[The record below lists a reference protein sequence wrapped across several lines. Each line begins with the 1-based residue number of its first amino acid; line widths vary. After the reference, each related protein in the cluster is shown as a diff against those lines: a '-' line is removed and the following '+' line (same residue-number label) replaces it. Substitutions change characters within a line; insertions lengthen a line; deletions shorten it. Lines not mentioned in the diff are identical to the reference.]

1 MQFDGS
7 SVLEEPPLK
16 PAHSHISRDADWTRA
31 GPKRCVRQQ
40 LVRSSTPASPVTSP
54 SSLHPSSTPCG
65 SLVSNKYL
73 IQEATDGNSLHTCTH
88 VHTKQQYVCKIM
100 SREASGSLLA
110 AHYRLDS
117 HPHINSLHEVL
128 LGDKTAYLVFPPC
141 SGDLHSYVRQ
151 RKRLKEGEARRLFR
165 QIADTVR
172 ACHAQGIVLR
182 DLKLRKFVFCNAQ
195 RDSIKLET
203 LEDAVVLEDSD
214 NDELQDKRGCPAYV
228 SPEILRSH
236 ARYSGRAAD
245 MWSLGVILYT
255 MLVGRYPFNDSEH
268 ASLFLKISRG
278 QFVTPDSLSPKAKC
292 LIRSLL
298 RRDPGE
304 RLSSEDT
311 LHHPWLREGRDSSP
325 DERDLFA
332 PPDQTVPD
340 IDFDM

>member
-16 PAHSHISRDADWTRA
+16 PHISHDTPEWAQV
-31 GPKRCVRQQ
+31 PQKCVRSSR
-40 LVRSSTPASPVTSP
+40 LVRSSSSPATCVTSSS
-54 SSLHPSSTPCG
+54 SSLHSSSNG

-73 IQEATDGNSLHTCTH
+73 IQEATDGNSLHKCTH
-88 VHTKQQYVCKIM
+88 VQTNQEYVCKIM
-100 SREASGSLLA
+100 SREASGNLLS

-128 LGDKTAYLVFPPC
+128 LGDKLAYLVFPPC

-151 RKRLKEGEARRLFR
+151 RKRLKEAEARKLFR
-165 QIADTVR
+165 QIAETVR

-268 ASLFLKISRG
+268 TSLFLKISRG
-278 QFVTPDSLSPKAKC
+278 QFITPDTLSSKAKC

-298 RRDPGE
+298 RRDPSE

-311 LHHPWLREGRDSSP
+311 LHHPWLRESRDSSP
-325 DERDLFA
+325 ETQTYS
-332 PPDQTVPD
+332 PPDQMVPD